1 MYGFSCQFLPGSI
14 MRRKKVDLL
23 KHFKMERLNEKVKPF
38 EENDKKQPC
47 FYATMSR
54 FEAKAPHLK
63 L

>member
-1 MYGFSCQFLPGSI
+1 